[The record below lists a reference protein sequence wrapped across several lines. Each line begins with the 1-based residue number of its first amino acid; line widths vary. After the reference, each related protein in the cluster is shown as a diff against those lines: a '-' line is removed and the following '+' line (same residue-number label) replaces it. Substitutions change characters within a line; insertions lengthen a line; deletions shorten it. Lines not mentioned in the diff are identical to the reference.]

1 MTDRHNKRTTD
12 AITGDEPFDFLIG
25 EVVGFRGL
33 RGEIK
38 VRTGTNNP
46 SLLLPVEQVEIE
58 TSGKPRQRAGVKS
71 IFLDNKDNKRILI
84 IVLDQYQDRTAAEK
98 LKGARLYCQATH
110 LAPLETDEW
119 WVDDLIGLKAF
130 TSKGAHIGTV
140 CEVYGERGD
149 FLEILLHEGNKKV
162 LVPFV
167 KEIVPLVDVKR
178 GRLEIEDLPGL
189 LE

>member
-1 MTDRHNKRTTD
+1 MTGGQKKRTTN
-12 AITGDEPFDFLIG
+12 ATTGGEPFDFLIG

-38 VRTGTNNP
+38 IRPGTNNP

-58 TSGKPRQRAGVKS
+58 TSGKPRQLVGVKS
-71 IFLDNKDNKRILI
+71 IALDRRILMMI
-84 IVLDQYQDRTAAEK
+84 LDEYPDRTAVEK
-98 LKGARLYCQATH
+98 LKGARLYCQASC
-110 LAPLETDEW
+110 LAPLDTDEW

-130 TSKGAHIGTV
+130 TSKGEHIGTV

-149 FLEILLHEGNKKV
+149 FLEILLSDSNKKV

-167 KEIVPLVDVKR
+167 KEIVPLVDVKS
-178 GRLEIEDLPGL
+178 GRLEIEALPGL
-189 LE
+189 LD

>member
-1 MTDRHNKRTTD
+1 MTDAPGKRTTD
-12 AITGDEPFDFLIG
+12 TTIKDEPFDFLIG

-38 VRTGTNNP
+38 VRPGTNNP
-46 SLLLPVEQVEIE
+46 SLLLPIEQVEIE
-58 TSGKPRQRAGVKS
+58 TSGKPRQRAAVKS
-71 IFLDNKDNKRILI
+71 ILLDRRILI
-84 IVLDQYQDRTAAEK
+84 IVLDRYRDRTTAEK
-98 LKGARLYCQATH
+98 LKGARLYCQASG

-130 TSKGAHIGTV
+130 TSKGEQIGTV

-149 FLEILLHEGNKKV
+149 FLEILLKEGNRKV

-167 KEIVPLVDVKR
+167 KEIVPLVDVKS

-189 LE
+189 LD